1 MNDNEINVSIDM
13 RCLNTLRRLPNKV
26 FDRVYEMVRKLN
38 KDSTSKGLHVEPID
52 KARDPAMRSIRVDGG
67 YRAIGYK
74 KGRDLLLLHIDEHDK
89 AYRWARTRTLTI
101 DNDLRRIVITHSEQ
115 IESARNEEHA
125 TSYAESASSDRST
138 QAPLFEPYSNNDLL
152 SLGVHT
158 EQLPRVRTYRSD
170 EDLEA
175 DQEVFDIRSYE
186 ALLSLAAG
194 YDFEFARE
202 QYLSAVN
209 DTEESAES
217 KETLEFADA
226 LRTVESRQQF
236 YVPDNQAELL
246 RFLDSE
252 MKEWRVFLHPDQHR
266 IAYHKGY
273 NGPALV
279 RGGAGTGKTVVAMHR
294 AKCLADEI
302 ARDPNGTHDRVLFTT
317 FTSTLANDVKQNLKT
332 LCPEYIVG
340 EIPII
345 EVVNLDNWVGS
356 FLRQQDFERQIVYFD
371 AEREKLEDIWDEVLS
386 DPDLPVSLKNS
397 FIKDEWSQIIQ
408 AKGIT
413 TERDY
418 LFAKRTGRGTALDRR
433 KRKEIWAV
441 CQAYRARMVDEGLAE
456 PDDAY
461 REAIAILGRKR
472 VRLPYTSVI
481 VDEAQDMGEPALRLV
496 RSIVPKDENDDRN
509 SLFIVGDAHQ
519 RIYARR
525 ASMRECGID
534 VIGRARRL
542 RLNYRTSELTRKYA
556 VSILEN
562 VPVDDLDDSVDTLFG
577 YRSLFKGVEPIRVG
591 SPTETEEIELLVK
604 WIRSKLEIEGVESPS
619 IAVLVRANYLA
630 DRVKEA
636 FDRSEVTNLKLKN
649 RQPDDP
655 NKPGVRIATMHRAKG
670 LEFDYVAVAMLSE
683 NVIPPKNAVR
693 DAVDEASKRELID
706 REKSL
711 LHVACTRAR
720 KELRISWNGSRPKI
734 VNE

>member
-1 MNDNEINVSIDM
+1 MNENEINVSIDM
-13 RCLNTLRRLPNKV
+13 GCFNTLRRLPHKV
-26 FDRVYEMVRKLN
+26 FDRVYEMVAKLN
-38 KDSTSKGLHVEPID
+38 KASTSKGLHVEPISNS
-52 KARDPAMRSIRVDGG
+52 RDPAMRSIRVDGS

-89 AYRWARTRTLTI
+89 AYRWALNRKVTI
-101 DNDLRRIVITHSEQ
+101 DNNLKRIVITHSEQ
-115 IESARNEEHA
+115 TESEQSGEHTPSNE
-125 TSYAESASSDRST
+125 SLDSDVQSSQR
-138 QAPLFEPYSNNDLL
+138 PLFEPYTDKELL
-152 SLGVHT
+152 SLGVHP
-158 EQLPRVRTYRSD
+158 EQVSRIRAYRRD
-170 EDLEA
+170 EELEA
-175 DQEVFDIRSYE
+175 DQQSFDIRSYE
-186 ALLSLAAG
+186 ALLTLAAG
-194 YDFEFARE
+194 YDFDFARD
-202 QYLSAVN
+202 QYLPLT
-209 DTEESAES
+209 TEPTETKDS
-217 KETLEFADA
+217 KESLEFAEA

-252 MKEWRVFLHPDQHR
+252 MKEWRVFLHPEQHR

-294 AKCLADEI
+294 AKHLADEI
-302 ARDPNGTHDRVLFTT
+302 AINPKRTHDRVLFTT
-317 FTSTLANDVKQNLKT
+317 FTSTLAKDVEQNLKT
-332 LCPEYIVG
+332 LCPEHIGG
-340 EIPII
+340 EDPII
-345 EVVNLDNWVGS
+345 EVTNLDNWVGK

-371 AEREKLEDIWDEVLS
+371 GERDKLEDIWDEVLS
-386 DPDLPVSLKNS
+386 DPDLSSGLKNS

-418 LFAKRTGRGTALDRR
+418 LFAKRKGRGTALDRR

-441 CQAYRARMVDEGLAE
+441 VQAYRARMIDEGLAE

-481 VDEAQDMGEPALRLV
+481 IDEAQDMGEPALRLV
-496 RSIVPKDENDDRN
+496 RAIVQKEESSDTN

-519 RIYARR
+519 RIYSRK

-534 VIGRARRL
+534 VVGRAKRL
-542 RLNYRTSELTRKYA
+542 RLNYRTSELTRLYA
-556 VSILEN
+556 VSILED
-562 VPVDDLDDSVDTLFG
+562 VPVDDLDDSIDTLFG
-577 YRSLFKGVEPIRVG
+577 YRSLFKGIEPVRIG
-591 SPTETEEIELLVK
+591 SQTETEEIELLVT
-604 WIRSKLEIEGVESPS
+604 WIRSKLEIQSTESHS

-630 DRVKEA
+630 DRVKSA
-636 FDRSEVTNLKLKN
+636 LDQKGIKNLKLRN
-649 RQPDDP
+649 REHDDP
-655 NKPGVRIATMHRAKG
+655 NKPGIRIATMHRAKG
-670 LEFDYVAVAMLSE
+670 LEFDYVAVALLSSD
-683 NVIPPKNAVR
+683 VVPPKKAIQG
-693 DAVDEASKRELID
+693 AVDEASKRELIE

-720 KELRISWNGSRPKI
+720 RELRISWNGSRPEI
-734 VNE
+734 VNK

>member
-13 RCLNTLRRLPNKV
+13 GCLASIRKLPPKI
-26 FDRVYEMVRKLN
+26 FDRVYEMVGKLN
-38 KDSTSKGLHVEPID
+38 RDSTSKGLHVEPISNS
-52 KARDPAMRSIRVDGG
+52 RDPAMRSIRVDGN

-74 KGRDLLLLHIDEHDK
+74 KGRDLLLLRIDEHDK
-89 AYRWARTRTLTI
+89 AYRWALNRKLTI
-101 DNDLRRIVITHSEQ
+101 DNNLNRIVITHSEHV
-115 IESARNEEHA
+115 ESEQYVEHA
-125 TSYAESASSDRST
+125 TQYEGGFPEEQST
-138 QAPLFEPYSNNDLL
+138 RPPIFEPYSDKDLL
-152 SLGVHT
+152 GIGVHA
-158 EQLPRVRTYRSD
+158 EQISRVRTYRSD
-170 EDLEA
+170 DELEN
-175 DQEVFDIRSYE
+175 DQSIFDIRCYE

-194 YDFEFARE
+194 YDYDFALE
-202 QYLSAVN
+202 QFTKSLNTARTDKS
-209 DTEESAES
+209 TES
-217 KETLEFADA
+217 LEFADA

-252 MKEWRVFLHPDQHR
+252 MKEWRVFLHPDQIR

-273 NGPALV
+273 KGPALV

-294 AKCLADEI
+294 AKCLADELTSKLKK
-302 ARDPNGTHDRVLFTT
+302 THKRVLFTT

-332 LCPEYIVG
+332 LCPEHIEG
-340 EIPII
+340 DNPTI
-345 EVVNLDNWVGS
+345 EVVNLDKWVGN
-356 FLRQQDFERQIVYFD
+356 FLRQQDFDRKIVYFD
-371 AEREKLEDIWDEVLS
+371 GDRKKLEEIWDEVLS
-386 DPDLPVSLKNS
+386 DPDIPVGMKNS

-418 LFAKRTGRGTALDRR
+418 LFTKRTGRGTALNRR

-441 CQAYRARMVDEGLAE
+441 FQAYRVRMIDESLAE

-472 VRLPYTSVI
+472 VRLPYSSVI

-496 RSIVPKDENDDRN
+496 RSIVTKQEADDRN

-519 RIYARR
+519 RIYSRR

-534 VIGRARRL
+534 VIGRASKL
-542 RLNYRTSELTRKYA
+542 RLNYRTSELTRNYA

-562 VPVDDLDDSVDTLFG
+562 VPVDDLDDSLDTLSG
-577 YRSLFKGVEPIRVG
+577 YQSLFKGIEPVRVG
-591 SPTETEEIELLVK
+591 SPTETEEIEQLIE
-604 WIRSKLEIEGVESPS
+604 WIKSKLALESVESHS

-630 DRVKEA
+630 DNLKEA
-636 FDRSEVTNLKLKN
+636 LDGVSIENLKLRN
-649 RQPDDP
+649 MHPDDP
-655 NKPGVRIATMHRAKG
+655 TKPGVRIATMHRAKG
-670 LEFDYVAVAMLSE
+670 LEYDYVAVALLSADT
-683 NVIPPKNAVR
+683 IPPRKAIR
-693 DAVDEASKRELID
+693 EAVDQASKRELID

-720 KELRISWNGSRPKI
+720 KELRISWNGSRPEI
-734 VNE
+734 IHQ